1 MYENIQAMLV
11 ALCAVIVGIVFTQ
24 LGSASLPIRIVGM
37 MLIMGAF
44 VIGITGFLLFIKEWM
59 FSSGARE

>member
-11 ALCAVIVGIVFTQ
+11 AVGAACVGIVFAQMGPT
-24 LGSASLPIRIVGM
+24 SIFISYVGM

-44 VIGITGFLLFIKEWM
+44 VIGVTGFLLFLWDALFKY
-59 FSSGARE
+59 GVTG

>member
-11 ALCAVIVGIVFTQ
+11 AVGAACVGIVFTQ
-24 LGSASLPIRIVGM
+24 MGPSSIFISYVGT

-44 VIGITGFLLFIKEWM
+44 VIGVTGFILFLRDAIIKYGG
-59 FSSGARE
+59 S

>member
-11 ALCAVIVGIVFTQ
+11 ALGAVIVGIVFTR
-24 LGSASLPIRIVGM
+24 LGSASLPISIVGM

-59 FSSGARE
+59 VSSGTMK